1 MTSTTTTKNV
11 GRNNKMHLKS
21 NIQYFIKDLD
31 FEELQRKSLFIQG
44 RNTYDYPI
52 TDLKNFQKMF
62 VNMLKRTSITEDNYL
77 LTSNA
82 KKNNNKFM
90 VGTSLSRE
98 GKNLIT
104 FLYEISV
111 EKSRTFGKI
120 YFIYSG
126 ECSEKD
132 FLVIKKYL
140 LEFTQN

>member
-1 MTSTTTTKNV
+1 MTSTTTIKNV

-31 FEELQRKSLFIQG
+31 FEELQRKSLFIKG

-62 VNMLKRTSITEDNYL
+62 VNILKRTSIIEDSYV

-82 KKNNNKFM
+82 KKGNNKFM
-90 VGTSLSRE
+90 IGSALSKN

-120 YFIYSG
+120 YFIYG
-126 ECSEKD
+126 GDCTEKD
-132 FLVIKKYL
+132 FLAIKKYL
-140 LEFTQN
+140 LEFTK